1 MAIYALGITPI
12 TMMMIELVTTQY
24 DNRKI
29 VGFADGFSATEKF
42 KLLLQ
47 WWTALLEVDQS
58 LFFFPEPTKLWLIT
72 HFETY
77 GLGKKFSKILK

>member
-12 TMMMIELVTTQY
+12 TMMMIELVTTQS

-58 LFFFPEPTKLWLIT
+58 LFFSLSQQNCGSSHT
-72 HFETY
+72 
-77 GLGKKFSKILK
+77 LKHMALEKSFQKY